1 MSRNIRRL
9 INSVEQPQ
17 TFSDGAPASSLQE
30 GGTLV
35 SLDKGR
41 LAVRRKH
48 KGIVFK
54 STMSRDGNEIIDKKL
69 TTNELEYKRK
79 FVDYRTFIHNFDD
92 DLPASKIY
100 MPWQGTG
107 EQSTSS
113 SPTTAYLTP
122 FKMICEKL
130 IVRFEA
136 SDLTVNITFGVERKD
151 NGDNTADVVATYNY
165 TSSFV
170 NNTVAVINNSDWS
183 ASPVIPANGLASLTI
198 TAAST
203 DLTDG
208 DTYNFFVTSVWK
220 TFIEI

>member
-1 MSRNIRRL
+1 VTRDVRRL

-79 FVDYRTFIHNFDD
+79 FVDYRVFNHSFSA
-92 DLPASKIY
+92 DLTTTETY
-100 MPWQGTG
+100 LPWGSNIELTG
-107 EQSTSS
+107 LKS
-113 SPTTAYLTP
+113 AVGFLTP
-122 FKMICEKL
+122 FKMICHKL
-130 IVRFEA
+130 IFRPPN
-136 SDLTVNITFGVERKD
+136 LTD
-151 NGDNTADVVATYNY
+151 NTDDIVFAIKRIDDGDNTTDAVCNY
-165 TSSFV
+165 TYSTTFTDYTSITI
-170 NNTVAVINNSDWS
+170 NTSDWS
-183 ASPVIPANGLASLTI
+183 ANPIVGAGDVVAITIDASHTGI
-198 TAAST
+198 TTSSME
-203 DLTDG
+203 
-208 DTYNFFVTSVWK
+208 FFVTSVWK